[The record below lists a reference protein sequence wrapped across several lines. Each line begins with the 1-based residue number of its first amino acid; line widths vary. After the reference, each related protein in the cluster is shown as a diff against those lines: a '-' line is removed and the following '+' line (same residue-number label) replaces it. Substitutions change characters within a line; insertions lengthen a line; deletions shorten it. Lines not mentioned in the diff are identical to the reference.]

1 MKKIWTIVMAISL
14 AFTLWVG
21 ISFAEIAIN
30 NKMDYEWNFF
40 NVVINAVSDN
50 TITATVDRI
59 NHEENTLGMLD
70 EEGHLWYVEVVDT
83 NEFKIGQTCEITFDS
98 LGDADPYNDEVIDIK

>member
-30 NKMDYEWNFF
+30 NKMDYDWNFF
-40 NVVINAVSDN
+40 NVVIGAVSDN
-50 TITATVDRI
+50 TISATVNRI
-59 NHEENTLGMLD
+59 NYEDNTLGMVYGNGD
-70 EEGHLWYVEVVDT
+70 LWYVEVKDA
-83 NEFKIGQTCEITFDS
+83 NEFSIRQTCEITFDS